1 MFQIRKK
8 KKEIT
13 GSRVR
18 AMATMLKERAVED
31 KFKGMCLPR
40 SGGFY

>member
-8 KKEIT
+8 KEIT
-13 GSRVR
+13 RSRVR
-18 AMATMLKERAVED
+18 AMAIMLKERAVED